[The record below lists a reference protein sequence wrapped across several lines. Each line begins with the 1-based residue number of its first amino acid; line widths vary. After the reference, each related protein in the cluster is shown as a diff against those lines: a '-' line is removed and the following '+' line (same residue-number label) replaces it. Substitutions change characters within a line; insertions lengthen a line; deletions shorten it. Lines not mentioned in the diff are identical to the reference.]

1 MTTRTYEQD
10 IADVLAVQAGD
21 SEAWLR
27 IRRGYAQNV
36 IKVARQYEGVI
47 DEAEAVDVAWSAIAE
62 HVLTVSADDA
72 KFIRNAIG
80 HVAREA
86 LDAEMFPEIP
96 KRSLTRLRG
105 AYVAMDEQVDPNGEP
120 QMTLQQAASS
130 AGVSLEALEN
140 YRMLAQ
146 MLSFDALIDDSIDED
161 NPFGQDAAGGYCAD
175 DVDVAHDPELMS
187 LPSVSSVTN
196 LVEHSVST
204 KSTKVQVRE
213 AVADLPPRQQQVIA
227 LFMQGLE
234 DEDIAAELEISR
246 ITVRRHR
253 QDAIQTLRSSIS
265 I

>member
-213 AVADLPPRQQQVIA
+213 AVADRTASLLPA
-227 LFMQGLE
+227 C
-234 DEDIAAELEISR
+234 SY
-246 ITVRRHR
+246 
-253 QDAIQTLRSSIS
+253 
-265 I
+265 

>member
-27 IRRGYAQNV
+27 IRRIYAPAV
-36 IKVARQYEGVI
+36 TASARKYNEVI
-47 DEAEAVDVAWSAIAE
+47 DEADAIDIAWSAVAE
-62 HVLTVSADDA
+62 YVMTVSEKDA
-72 KFIRNAIG
+72 QFLRNAIG

-130 AGVSLEALEN
+130 VGVSLEALDN

-213 AVADLPPRQQQVIA
+213 ALELLPSSQRAVID
-227 LFMQGLE
+227 LFMTGLNDSE
-234 DEDIAAELEISR
+234 IAAELNVSPK
-246 ITVRRHR
+246 TVNTHR
-253 QDAIQTLRSSIS
+253 LRAFKSLRSSIS